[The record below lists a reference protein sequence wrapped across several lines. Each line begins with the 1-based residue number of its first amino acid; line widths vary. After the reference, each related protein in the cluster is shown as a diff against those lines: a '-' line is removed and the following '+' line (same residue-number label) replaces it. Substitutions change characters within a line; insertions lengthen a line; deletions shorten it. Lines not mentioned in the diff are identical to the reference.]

1 MNWLRFVRI
10 VRGATWGGSAGV
22 AINEMFHMQ
31 RQIRLLEMSAP
42 QQAGFA
48 ATVAVELLTLY
59 ILTRAID
66 TVLELRERGMLEKS
80 AKSPALPS
88 APV

>member
-1 MNWLRFVRI
+1 M
-10 VRGATWGGSAGV
+10 RGAAWGGSAGL
-22 AINEMFHMQ
+22 AINELFHMQ

-59 ILTRAID
+59 ILTRALD
-66 TVLELRERGMLEKS
+66 TVLELRERGILEKK
-80 AKSPALPS
+80 ARTAPLPP

>member
-1 MNWLRFVRI
+1 MNWLTFVRI
-10 VRGATWGGSAGV
+10 VRGAAWGGSAGL
-22 AINEMFHMQ
+22 AINELFHMQ

-59 ILTRAID
+59 ILTRALD
-66 TVLELRERGMLEKS
+66 TVLELRERGILEKK
-80 AKSPALPS
+80 ARTAPLPT